1 MTAPRTGSR
10 RLARI
15 IAASVALSA
24 VALPVMPA
32 AALAAPAG
40 TAVAAVPAQET
51 QPPGDEGG
59 SGGSDTPP
67 DDGGGNDGGG
77 NDGGGNDG
85 GGNDGGN
92 DGGNTGGGNDGGN
105 SGGGVVNPDPPRRP
119 TTPTTDPEAEA
130 RKKAEEQAAKEEAK
144 RQREA
149 EKAAKEAAEDRAEA
163 ARKAAREAAERAQQ
177 AADARRSWDSRG
189 RPHQMITV
197 RDERVEVVD
206 EGRLTSLVP
215 RRGGTMTLQAIDGM
229 VPNDW
234 LTMDGGTA
242 TLSATLVLTP
252 GTAME
257 IGPEVQ
263 TLRLTGGPEIPDASA
278 IYTGGG
284 RLNLQGVTISSL
296 DPATQQPLPFEALG
310 RPFIEVTGG
319 GELNATDTTITDM
332 GTPEHGEE
340 SAEPG
345 LGFNPGST
353 GSLVRTTLQRN
364 NVGVELSESRNV
376 KIDGLTVSES
386 ESEGL
391 VLNGDKGTTLAGI
404 RAEGNGG
411 NGVYVSGEY
420 DGKPITGISTVG
432 NGLYGVVVTG
442 RKGAQVTGITTE
454 GDQAGGL
461 RLNQAV
467 DVTVSDFTAT
477 DQPIGVFTHVGSTGI
492 VLDGLKMTG
501 GRRGVVVEKSTTNLE
516 LRSSTIEGSRVSAVN
531 IGGKEIRVNDVQ
543 LADARAAVRL
553 ERGSGHIELNRTT
566 IDGGR
571 DGIVASAGAE
581 DVVINE
587 LTANHVEDD
596 AIRTESPGMQIS
608 GGTITGGTTG
618 IDVAAAATITA
629 ITINGS
635 SEGIHSRSPELVRA
649 DNIAIDAIDL
659 GLNVGVGSPFVLSN
673 SSVHAL
679 EAFRGVFEQDPPGS
693 NDFSLPPLNL
703 LGAIGVPLI
712 LLAIVLEQV
721 HSFRQRKVGG
731 NKKRTPP
738 AIPVGAG

>member
-40 TAVAAVPAQET
+40 TAAAAAPAQET
-51 QPPGDEGG
+51 QPPGDSGG
-59 SGGSDTPP
+59 SGDTGGSDTPP
-67 DDGGGNDGGG
+67 DNGGDDGGSGG
-77 NDGGGNDG
+77 D
-85 GGNDGGN
+85 
-92 DGGNTGGGNDGGN
+92 GN
-105 SGGGVVNPDPPRRP
+105 SGGSNGGGASNPEPTRRP
-119 TTPTTDPEAEA
+119 APQSPRPDPEAEA
-130 RKKAEEQAAKEEAK
+130 RKKAEEQAAKDEAK

-149 EKAAKEAAEDRAEA
+149 EKAAEQAAKAAREAAEDRAEA
-163 ARKAAREAAERAQQ
+163 ARKAAREAAERAEQ
-177 AADARRSWDSRG
+177 AAKARESWDSRG

-197 RDERVEVVD
+197 REDRVEVVD
-206 EGRLTSLVP
+206 EGRLETLVP
-215 RRGGTMTLQAIDGM
+215 RRGGTMSLQALDDM
-229 VPNDW
+229 VPRDW
-234 LTMDGGTA
+234 LTMDGGSA

-257 IGPEVQ
+257 IGPDVQ

-284 RLNLQGVTISSL
+284 RLNLQGVTISSI
-296 DPATQQPLPFEALG
+296 DPATQQPLPFEAVG

-386 ESEGL
+386 EGEGL
-391 VLNGDKGTTLAGI
+391 VLNGDQGTTLAGI

-411 NGVYVSGEY
+411 NGVYVSGESNA
-420 DGKPITGISTVG
+420 PITGISTAG

-442 RKGAQVTGITTE
+442 RPGAQVTGITTE

-467 DVTVSDFTAT
+467 DVTVSDFTAN

-501 GRRGVVVEKSTTNLE
+501 GRRGVVVEKSTTNLD
-516 LRSSTIEGSRVSAVN
+516 LRNSTIEGSRVSAVN
-531 IGGKEIRVNDVQ
+531 IGGKDIRVNGVQ

-553 ERGSGHIELNRTT
+553 ERGSGHIDLTGVT

-581 DVVINE
+581 EVVINE
-587 LTANHVEDD
+587 LTANHVQED
-596 AIRTESPGMQIS
+596 AIRTESPGMQIN

-618 IDVAAAATITA
+618 IDVAAAATISA

-649 DNIAIDAIDL
+649 ENIAIDAIDL
-659 GLNVGVGSPFVLSN
+659 GLNVGLGSPFVLAN

-679 EAFRGVFEQDPPGS
+679 EAFRGSFQQEGV
-693 NDFSLPPLNL
+693 NNFSLPPLNL

-731 NKKRTPP
+731 NKRRVPP